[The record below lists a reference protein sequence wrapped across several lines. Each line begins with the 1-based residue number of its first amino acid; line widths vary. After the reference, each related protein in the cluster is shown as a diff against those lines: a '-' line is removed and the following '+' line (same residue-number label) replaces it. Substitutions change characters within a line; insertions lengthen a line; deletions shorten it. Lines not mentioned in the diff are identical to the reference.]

1 MDITREKY
9 EYALNRIEELL
20 PLMERGELSTSED
33 SELAIMSDIVEA
45 YEAEHYALD
54 TLSVGEM
61 IRYALDECGKSQ
73 AELARELNL
82 SASRISDFVNDR
94 SEPSLRVAGELCR
107 LLDISPQMMLGV

>member
-1 MDITREKY
+1 MFKLIIMRV
-9 EYALNRIEELL
+9 NRVASGACNVCLL
-20 PLMERGELSTSED
+20 YT
-33 SELAIMSDIVEA
+33 
-45 YEAEHYALD
+45 
-54 TLSVGEM
+54 SVGEM

-94 SEPSLRVAGELCR
+94 SEPSLRVAGEICR